1 MRNSVKLLLFIT
13 ILCFASCA
21 TYVEIKSVRP
31 ATIPGMD
38 SVKNLGIRNFENR
51 SGTSAGSQVANYL
64 SDKAKQGIQATGKF
78 NIVASNDPNADGV
91 FFGEVKNIQ
100 SKDSTNKNE
109 YKDKNGNITVTYT
122 YTRDVSVE
130 FVYGV
135 NSARTNMPFGTI
147 TKKGSKSSS
156 GESSSDLA
164 STYDLAVSI
173 VNSQMG
179 SLEKDLVPTFVYN
192 KRELMK
198 ETSKDKIVKQKMKD
212 AQTLVKNGYQ
222 REALRVYE
230 EIADEY
236 GSIAAMTNAKILRE
250 AFDSAAAADAQMA
263 SIDSRRTGI
272 TDKAVQSAVDT
283 LYTKLPSGSVIII
296 MKSNSTDIRLLNDVM
311 DELTKSVVQSGKLK
325 VIDRSNQ
332 TIIDAEQQF
341 QLSGN
346 VDDNSA
352 VSIGHQLGAKYI
364 VFCWI
369 SGQSSRRRLN
379 VKMLDIETS
388 QITDQTDFEI

>member
-1 MRNSVKLLLFIT
+1 
-13 ILCFASCA
+13 
-21 TYVEIKSVRP
+21 
-31 ATIPGMD
+31 MD